1 MVLFLTS
8 LRAISLQL
16 PSVVAAAAV
25 VLASDEDVVPAMLP
39 SLRLRVLVWWRHDR
53 LTTFFLH
60 TPRVFFFFFPG
71 DDGDG
76 VLADGDDDDDDE
88 LGAKTACGHRA
99 PPPRAEA
106 AMAMST
112 DALMA
117 RFLCWR
123 LIVAVAPPAERED
136 EILQQAWRLEIM
148 FLRTKPCWKALVLG
162 PRIAS
167 LVTVI
172 ELEKQ
177 VRSSEAV

>member
-1 MVLFLTS
+1 VVLFLTS

-16 PSVVAAAAV
+16 PSVVAIAAV
-25 VLASDEDVVPAMLP
+25 VLASDDDEAPAVLP
-39 SLRLRVLVWWRHDR
+39 SLRLRLLVWWRHDR

-60 TPRVFFFFFPG
+60 TPRAFFFFFPG
-71 DDGDG
+71 GGDDGG
-76 VLADGDDDDDDE
+76 LADGDDDE
-88 LGAKTACGHRA
+88 LEAKTACGHRA

-106 AMAMST
+106 AMAMSA

-123 LIVAVAPPAERED
+123 LIVAVAPPTEPED
-136 EILQQAWRLEIM
+136 EMQQQAWRVEIM
-148 FLRTKPCWKALVLG
+148 FLRTKPCWNWKALVLG